1 MGRGIHHH
9 LWVCTEQCVHTGK
22 CVYMYI
28 CRCFVLQFHLL
39 SLFSAHSVIDGE
51 RNAMFILIFDMYH
64 NPDNQV
70 PFYRQLDNLNTQP
83 TIYSMSCTTNNQLL
97 APEGFV
103 VIQESGHPD
112 PPTEPP
118 PSHGAPSLCR
128 MLSRSSFTGLN

>member
-1 MGRGIHHH
+1 MGRG
-9 LWVCTEQCVHTGK
+9 VHTGK

-51 RNAMFILIFDMYH
+51 MFILIFDMYHMYH

-83 TIYSMSCTTNNQLL
+83 TIYSMSCTKLL

-103 VIQESGHPD
+103 VIQGSGHPD

-118 PSHGAPSLCR
+118 PSHEASGADSSPSLCR